1 MRDRAVELDEKFS
14 EALAPRRSRDAGA
27 VARVGGA
34 GAPRRTSKKCIRR
47 SSPARDT
54 PEASA
59 ADEPRRRKRR
69 AGRGKSQFADV
80 NFPGR
85 RSAGERARAHRAT
98 YLDLGRLEGGDRA
111 GEGGGNAGHFGVVKG
126 CGVWCVCGN
135 GRFDRG
141 GPMFGTLRFCQL
153 GRFFACSKIA
163 FFHMAKQSRFPGEN
177 AFARVEQT
185 SCQPGRQNRAS
196 PPKGVSRDF
205 QVARQNRHLELRI
218 KIDIAFF
225 PFKRAMNQYRHRV
238 FPFQTR
244 DFAKPAPGETSR
256 VKITQIPDRF
266 SDERAISVRSWL
278 FQRVSVGASRPMSD
292 GRFES
297 VCPW

>member
-14 EALAPRRSRDAGA
+14 EALAPRRSRDAGG
-27 VARVGGA
+27 VSRVGGA
-34 GAPRRTSKKCIRR
+34 GAPRRTSRKCIQR

-85 RSAGERARAHRAT
+85 RSAGERARARRAT

-153 GRFFACSKIA
+153 GRFFACSLSSVWRSSHV
-163 FFHMAKQSRFPGEN
+163 FPAKTLLRAWSRLVPTGTTKSRLATKRRFERFPSGEEN
-177 AFARVEQT
+177 HWSNCE
-185 SCQPGRQNRAS
+185 
-196 PPKGVSRDF
+196 SRS
-205 QVARQNRHLELRI
+205 
-218 KIDIAFF
+218 
-225 PFKRAMNQYRHRV
+225 
-238 FPFQTR
+238 
-244 DFAKPAPGETSR
+244 TSR
-256 VKITQIPDRF
+256 LSLSNARF
-266 SDERAISVRSWL
+266 RET
-278 FQRVSVGASRPMSD
+278 GAR
-292 GRFES
+292 
-297 VCPW
+297 

>member
-47 SSPARDT
+47 SIFRRAIRRRRLPRT
-54 PEASA
+54 M
-59 ADEPRRRKRR
+59 PRRRKRR

-85 RSAGERARAHRAT
+85 RSAGERARARRAT

-185 SCQPGRQNRAS
+185 SCQPGRT
-196 PPKGVSRDF
+196 KSRLATKRRF
-205 QVARQNRHLELRI
+205 ER
-218 KIDIAFF
+218 F
-225 PFKRAMNQYRHRV
+225 PSGEAESTSRTANQDRHRV

-244 DFAKPAPGETSR
+244 DESISTSR
-256 VKITQIPDRF
+256 FSLSNARF
-266 SDERAISVRSWL
+266 RET
-278 FQRVSVGASRPMSD
+278 GAR
-292 GRFES
+292 
-297 VCPW
+297 

>member
-14 EALAPRRSRDAGA
+14 EALAPRRSRDAGG
-27 VARVGGA
+27 VSRVGGA
-34 GAPRRTSKKCIRR
+34 GAPRRTSRKCIQR

-85 RSAGERARAHRAT
+85 RSAGERARARRAT

-153 GRFFACSKIA
+153 GRFFACSLSSIWRSSHVFPAKTLLRAWSRLRANRDDKIA
-163 FFHMAKQSRFPGEN
+163 PRHQKAFREISKWRGESL
-177 AFARVEQT
+177 V
-185 SCQPGRQNRAS
+185 
-196 PPKGVSRDF
+196 
-205 QVARQNRHLELRI
+205 ELRI
-218 KIDIAFF
+218 KIDISSF
-225 PFKRAMNQYRHRV
+225 PFKRAI
-238 FPFQTR
+238 
-244 DFAKPAPGETSR
+244 SR
-256 VKITQIPDRF
+256 NRRPVKRRSQKNPDSRSF
-266 SDERAISVRSWL
+266 SD
-278 FQRVSVGASRPMSD
+278 
-292 GRFES
+292 
-297 VCPW
+297 

>member
-27 VARVGGA
+27 VSRDGGA
-34 GAPRRTSKKCIRR
+34 GAPRRTSRKCIQR

-111 GEGGGNAGHFGVVKG
+111 GEGGGNAGHFGVLDG
-126 CGVWCVCGN
+126 CGVWCVCWSEVRDRRAVVLHPRRAAILPTRKIFLSSCFFVWRSSHVFPKKTFRARRTFFVPTGTRKSRLATQK
-135 GRFDRG
+135 RF
-141 GPMFGTLRFCQL
+141 Q
-153 GRFFACSKIA
+153 
-163 FFHMAKQSRFPGEN
+163 RFPSGAPN
-177 AFARVEQT
+177 RVE
-185 SCQPGRQNRAS
+185 SSESSISGSAS
-196 PPKGVSRDF
+196 
-205 QVARQNRHLELRI
+205 
-218 KIDIAFF
+218 
-225 PFKRAMNQYRHRV
+225 RV

-244 DFAKPAPGETSR
+244 DFARPAPGETSR
-256 VKITQIPDRF
+256 KTRF
-266 SDERAISVRSWL
+266 
-278 FQRVSVGASRPMSD
+278 
-292 GRFES
+292 
-297 VCPW
+297 

>member
-27 VARVGGA
+27 VSRDGGA
-34 GAPRRTSKKCIRR
+34 GAPRRTSRKCIQR

-85 RSAGERARAHRAT
+85 RSAGERARARRAT

-141 GPMFGTLRFCQL
+141 GPMFVRCDFANSEDFLPAPKSLSSIWRSSHVFPAKTLLRAWSRLVPTGTTKSRLATKRRFE
-153 GRFFACSKIA
+153 
-163 FFHMAKQSRFPGEN
+163 RFPSGEEN
-177 AFARVEQT
+177 HLSNCE
-185 SCQPGRQNRAS
+185 
-196 PPKGVSRDF
+196 SRS
-205 QVARQNRHLELRI
+205 
-218 KIDIAFF
+218 
-225 PFKRAMNQYRHRV
+225 
-238 FPFQTR
+238 
-244 DFAKPAPGETSR
+244 TSR
-256 VKITQIPDRF
+256 LSLSNARF
-266 SDERAISVRSWL
+266 RET
-278 FQRVSVGASRPMSD
+278 GAR
-292 GRFES
+292 
-297 VCPW
+297 

>member
-85 RSAGERARAHRAT
+85 RSAGERARARRAT

-141 GPMFGTLRFCQL
+141 GPMFVRCDFANSEDFLPAPKSLSSIWRSSHVFPAKTLLRAWSRL
-153 GRFFACSKIA
+153 RANRDDKIA
-163 FFHMAKQSRFPGEN
+163 PRHQKAFREISKWRGRIASRT
-177 AFARVEQT
+177 A
-185 SCQPGRQNRAS
+185 
-196 PPKGVSRDF
+196 
-205 QVARQNRHLELRI
+205 
-218 KIDIAFF
+218 
-225 PFKRAMNQYRHRV
+225 NQDRHRV

-244 DFAKPAPGETSR
+244 DESISTSR
-256 VKITQIPDRF
+256 FSLSNARF
-266 SDERAISVRSWL
+266 RET
-278 FQRVSVGASRPMSD
+278 GAR
-292 GRFES
+292 
-297 VCPW
+297 

>member
-85 RSAGERARAHRAT
+85 RSAGERARARRAT

-126 CGVWCVCGN
+126 GGVWCVCGN

-153 GRFFACSKIA
+153 GRFFACSLSSIWRSSHVFPAKTLLRAWSRLRANRDDKIA
-163 FFHMAKQSRFPGEN
+163 PRHQKAFREISKWRGRIASRT
-177 AFARVEQT
+177 A
-185 SCQPGRQNRAS
+185 
-196 PPKGVSRDF
+196 
-205 QVARQNRHLELRI
+205 
-218 KIDIAFF
+218 
-225 PFKRAMNQYRHRV
+225 NQDRHRV

-244 DFAKPAPGETSR
+244 DESISTSR
-256 VKITQIPDRF
+256 FSLSNARF
-266 SDERAISVRSWL
+266 RET
-278 FQRVSVGASRPMSD
+278 GAR
-292 GRFES
+292 
-297 VCPW
+297 

>member
-27 VARVGGA
+27 VSRVGGA
-34 GAPRRTSKKCIRR
+34 GAPRRTSRKCIQR

-54 PEASA
+54 PEAST

-85 RSAGERARAHRAT
+85 RSAGERARARRAT

-135 GRFDRG
+135 DASIAAGRCLVRCDFANSEDFLHARFLPYG
-141 GPMFGTLRFCQL
+141 EAVTFSRRKRFC
-153 GRFFACSKIA
+153 
-163 FFHMAKQSRFPGEN
+163 
-177 AFARVEQT
+177 ARGADL
-185 SCQPGRQNRAS
+185 CQPGRQNRAS

-205 QVARQNRHLELRI
+205 QVARQNHFSNCESRS
-218 KIDIAFF
+218 
-225 PFKRAMNQYRHRV
+225 
-238 FPFQTR
+238 
-244 DFAKPAPGETSR
+244 TSR
-256 VKITQIPDRF
+256 LSLSNARF
-266 SDERAISVRSWL
+266 RET
-278 FQRVSVGASRPMSD
+278 GAR
-292 GRFES
+292 
-297 VCPW
+297 

>member
-1 MRDRAVELDEKFS
+1 MRDRAVELDEKSS

-47 SSPARDT
+47 SSSARDT

-59 ADEPRRRKRR
+59 ADESRRRKRR

-85 RSAGERARAHRAT
+85 RSAGERARARRAT

-153 GRFFACSKIA
+153 GRFFACSLSSIWRSSHV
-163 FFHMAKQSRFPGEN
+163 FPAKTLLRAWSRLRANRDE
-177 AFARVEQT
+177 
-185 SCQPGRQNRAS
+185 QNRAS

-256 VKITQIPDRF
+256 VKKTQIPDRF
-266 SDERAISVRSWL
+266 SDELAISVRSWL

>member
-27 VARVGGA
+27 VSRVGGA
-34 GAPRRTSKKCIRR
+34 GAPRRTSRKCIQR

-85 RSAGERARAHRAT
+85 RSAGERARARRAT

-135 GRFDRG
+135 DASIAAGRCLVRCDFANSEDFLPARFLPYG
-141 GPMFGTLRFCQL
+141 EAVTFSRRKRFC
-153 GRFFACSKIA
+153 
-163 FFHMAKQSRFPGEN
+163 
-177 AFARVEQT
+177 ARGADL
-185 SCQPGRQNRAS
+185 CQPGRQNRAS
-196 PPKGVSRDF
+196 PPKGVSEISKWRGESI
-205 QVARQNRHLELRI
+205 VELRI
-218 KIDIAFF
+218 KIDIASF
-225 PFKRAMNQYRHRV
+225 PFKRAI
-238 FPFQTR
+238 
-244 DFAKPAPGETSR
+244 SR
-256 VKITQIPDRF
+256 NRRPVKRRSQKNPDSRSF
-266 SDERAISVRSWL
+266 SD
-278 FQRVSVGASRPMSD
+278 
-292 GRFES
+292 
-297 VCPW
+297 

>member
-27 VARVGGA
+27 VSRDGGA
-34 GAPRRTSKKCIRR
+34 GAPRRTSRKCIQR

-85 RSAGERARAHRAT
+85 RSAGERARARRAT

-135 GRFDRG
+135 DASIAAGRCLVRCD
-141 GPMFGTLRFCQL
+141 
-153 GRFFACSKIA
+153 FANSEDFLPAPKSLSSIWRSSHVFATKTPRARRANRDDKIA
-163 FFHMAKQSRFPGEN
+163 PRHAKTVSEISKWRGKSTIDSELVDFGVRKKSLFSLSNARFRETG
-177 AFARVEQT
+177 AR
-185 SCQPGRQNRAS
+185 
-196 PPKGVSRDF
+196 
-205 QVARQNRHLELRI
+205 
-218 KIDIAFF
+218 
-225 PFKRAMNQYRHRV
+225 
-238 FPFQTR
+238 
-244 DFAKPAPGETSR
+244 
-256 VKITQIPDRF
+256 
-266 SDERAISVRSWL
+266 
-278 FQRVSVGASRPMSD
+278 
-292 GRFES
+292 
-297 VCPW
+297 